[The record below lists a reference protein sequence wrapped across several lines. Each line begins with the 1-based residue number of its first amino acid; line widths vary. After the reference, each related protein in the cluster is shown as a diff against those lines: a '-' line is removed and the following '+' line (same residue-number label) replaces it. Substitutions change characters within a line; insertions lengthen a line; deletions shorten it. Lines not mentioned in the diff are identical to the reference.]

1 MGELFNMVCQKLT
14 CGPLYDQHL
23 SKHDT
28 RNKTARQWLRRVV
41 DSANFSQRRESIGQK
56 IPAEWRVLA
65 ERGAQR
71 VRKTFSE
78 AKVNVVINCDE
89 TFIRFHEA
97 SKKVLARKGSTRVGV
112 ARK

>member
-1 MGELFNMVCQKLT
+1 MLCQKFT
-14 CGPLYDQHL
+14 CGLLYNQYL

-28 RNKTARQWLRRVV
+28 KKKMARQWLRHAV

-71 VRKTFSE
+71 IWKTFFQS
-78 AKVNVVINCDE
+78 
-89 TFIRFHEA
+89 
-97 SKKVLARKGSTRVGV
+97 
-112 ARK
+112 